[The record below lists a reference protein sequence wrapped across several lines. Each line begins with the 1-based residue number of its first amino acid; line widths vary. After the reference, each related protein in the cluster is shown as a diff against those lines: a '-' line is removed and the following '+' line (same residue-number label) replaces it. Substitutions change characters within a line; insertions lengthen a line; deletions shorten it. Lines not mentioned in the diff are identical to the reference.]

1 MACSFKLTRSAVQ
14 WNTVCW
20 EAIRRASTGRVGAV
34 ISAGRLSGR
43 YCVLAASPDV
53 VRRSPGRRPPSEAS
67 APADKARVKRSK
79 SQSSP
84 SPGPK
89 KPGRKPSA
97 SEQPTPKK
105 ARLEDRVSTHC

>member
-1 MACSFKLTRSAVQ
+1 MTGIVGLAPAVTSQCDRSSSS
-14 WNTVCW
+14 VCL
-20 EAIRRASTGRVGAV
+20 V
-34 ISAGRLSGR
+34 ISCPS
-43 YCVLAASPDV
+43 DV
-53 VRRSPGRRPPSEAS
+53 PLRSPGKRLSSDAS
-67 APADKARVKRSK
+67 SAQTDGKSKVKRSK

-105 ARLEDRVSTHC
+105 ARLEDRVSELDLP